1 MKNIALFG
9 GSFDPP
15 HLGHVKIVEALK
27 SLDFIDKIIIMP
39 TYLNPFK
46 SNFVAD
52 ATLRLEWLKEL
63 FQDDKNVEVSSFEVD
78 QATKV
83 PTIETVKHLQQ
94 YYDVIYLV
102 IGADNLASLKK
113 WYKYDE
119 LKNLVKFIVA
129 SRENVD
135 IPNNYIKIKVDVPV
149 SSTKLRKNI
158 EMKYLPPKIAQKIK
172 NYYKEHNVK

>member
-52 ATLRLEWLKEL
+52 ANTRLEWLKDI
-63 FQDDKNVEVSSFEVD
+63 FQDDQNVEVSAFEVE
-78 QATKV
+78 QKTKV
-83 PTIETVKHLQQ
+83 PTIQTVKYLKQT
-94 YYDVIYLV
+94 YDTVYLV
-102 IGADNLASLKK
+102 IGADNLASLTE

-119 LKNLVKFIVA
+119 LKTLVKFVVA
-129 SRENVD
+129 SRENID
-135 IPNNYIKIKVDVPV
+135 IPDNYIKLNVNIPI
-149 SSTKLRKNI
+149 SSTTLRENRDI
-158 EMKYLPPKIAQKIK
+158 LFLPPKIAKQIK
-172 NYYKEHNVK
+172 NYYKEYNGK

>member
-15 HLGHVKIVEALK
+15 HLGHLKIVEALED
-27 SLDFIDKIIIMP
+27 LDFIDKIIIMP

-46 SNFVAD
+46 SKFAAD
-52 ATLRLEWLKEL
+52 AALRLRWLKDI
-63 FQDDKNVEVSSFEVD
+63 FQEYQDVEVSSFEVD

-83 PTIETVKHLQQ
+83 PTIRTVQHLKQ

-102 IGADNLASLKK
+102 IGADNLASLEK

-119 LKNLVKFIVA
+119 LKNLVKFIVVT
-129 SRENVD
+129 REGVK
-135 IPNNYIKIKVDVPV
+135 IPEKYIKLNVDVPV
-149 SSTKLRKNI
+149 SSTKLRENI
-158 EMKYLPPKIAQKIK
+158 DIKYLPPKIAKQIE
-172 NYYKEHNVK
+172 NYYKEYNGK